1 MRPNKKG
8 NSAAKNT
15 GVQFPKEMLEMS
27 IKEIISLMGE
37 EYSGY
42 FIQDNDRKILFIE
55 TALQSRVEHL
65 EKLNYLQS
73 VIAQVI
79 NDLERVSLSPFTQ
92 ALSSKFGDL
101 INSGNRLIQAKA
113 PLTNVM
119 SGKDAEMMKAMSKIL
134 ESLFTTESSELG
146 EELKEAMKML
156 DDLINDGTDELPA
169 IVNSKNPQEAYITI
183 MISVLYKQKFL
194 EFLNEKYLSL
204 KAEGNTTVFSSEPI
218 EWLGTQKQL
227 AELFIELEKKGWIN
241 KPGTKQIQAAFT
253 KSNTIDQ
260 ILKPSQNKV
269 TKLFDYEGVYTTN
282 YNPVFASIK
291 PNKP

>member
-1 MRPNKKG
+1 MKPNKKG
-8 NSAAKNT
+8 NSAVKNT
-15 GVQFPKEMLEMS
+15 GVQFPNERMEMYL
-27 IKEIISLMGE
+27 KEIISQLGE

-42 FIQDNDRKILFIE
+42 FIQDYKRKILLTE
-55 TALQSRVEHL
+55 TALESRVEH
-65 EKLNYLQS
+65 EQKLNYLQ
-73 VIAQVI
+73 IAINQVI
-79 NDLERVSLSPFTQ
+79 NDLERNSLSPFAQ
-92 ALSSKFGDL
+92 ALNSKLGDL
-101 INSGNRLIQAKA
+101 IHSGNELLKAKD
-113 PLTNVM
+113 PLVNVT
-119 SGKDAEMMKAMSKIL
+119 SGKDEERMKAMSKIL
-134 ESLFTTESSELG
+134 ERLFTTESSELSG
-146 EELKEAMKML
+146 ELKEAINMVNEV
-156 DDLINDGTDELPA
+156 INDGSDELPA
-169 IVNSKNPQEAYITI
+169 IVNSKNPKEACITI

-282 YNPVFASIK
+282 YYPVFASIK